1 MQIAA
6 KVEYGVRAMLVLAV
20 AEKPLTTD
28 EIAKAQDLPSRF
40 LGAIMTDLRRA
51 ELVASQRG
59 VSGGYRLARPAE
71 KILLAEIMRAL
82 DGPLAGVRGDRPEQV
97 GYEGSAKHL
106 QDVWIAARAALRQVL
121 DHVTLAE
128 IASGNLPE
136 AVTNLTRDPQSW
148 ISIRG

>member
-6 KVEYGVRAMLVLAV
+6 KVEYGVRAMLVLAT
-20 AEKPLTTD
+20 ADRPLTTD

-59 VSGGYRLARPAE
+59 VSGGYRLARPSGQ
-71 KILLAEIMRAL
+71 ILLAEIMRAL

-97 GYEGSAKHL
+97 TYLNAATHL

-121 DHVTLAE
+121 DHVTLE
-128 IASGNLPE
+128 QIASGELPS
-136 AVTNLTRDPQSW
+136 AVTDLTADPQSW
-148 ISIRG
+148 ISIRT